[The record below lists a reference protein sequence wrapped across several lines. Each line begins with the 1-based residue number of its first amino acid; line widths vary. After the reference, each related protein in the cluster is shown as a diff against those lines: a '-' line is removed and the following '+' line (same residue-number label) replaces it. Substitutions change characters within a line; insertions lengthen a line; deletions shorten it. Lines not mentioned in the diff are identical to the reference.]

1 MSVLTELE
9 NLTSDRY
16 VVTIDA
22 YTTVYEDDYEEGEGE
37 CVNIWK
43 NKETYLTTTSDEL
56 SVDLSKALK
65 EYIEDELNIY
75 YDNANIKQLFD
86 DFDDEEEQ
94 FWLSRM
100 VDVDNDDVSQTQKE
114 LWKKGEEKLF
124 VQSIGMN
131 VKINGTPI
139 NCGMLK
145 KLIFSTENA

>member
-1 MSVLTELE
+1 MSVLAELK

-16 VVTIDA
+16 VVTIESD
-22 YTTVYEDDYEEGEGE
+22 TTVYEDDYEEGETE
-37 CVNIWK
+37 CVNMWK
-43 NKETYLTTTSDEL
+43 NKETHLTTTSDEL
-56 SVDLSKALK
+56 SMDLSKALK
-65 EYIEDELNIY
+65 EYIEDELNID
-75 YDNANIKQLFD
+75 YDKVNIKQLFD
-86 DFDDEEEQ
+86 DFDDEQKE

-100 VDVDNDDVSQTQKE
+100 VDVDNDDVSQTQIE
-114 LWKKGEEKLF
+114 LCKKGEEKLY

>member
-1 MSVLTELE
+1 MSVLAELK

-16 VVTIDA
+16 VVTIESD
-22 YTTVYEDDYEEGEGE
+22 TTVYEDDYEEGETE
-37 CVNIWK
+37 CVNMWK
-43 NKETYLTTTSDEL
+43 NKETHLTTTSDEL
-56 SVDLSKALK
+56 SMDLSKALK
-65 EYIEDELNIY
+65 EYIEDELNID
-75 YDNANIKQLFD
+75 YDKVNIKQLFD
-86 DFDDEEEQ
+86 DFDDEQKE

-100 VDVDNDDVSQTQKE
+100 VDVDNDDVSQTQIE

>member
-1 MSVLTELE
+1 MEADGTFERLPKKEVALLVKQR
-9 NLTSDRY
+9 DRLQKFL
-16 VVTIDA
+16 
-22 YTTVYEDDYEEGEGE
+22 G
-37 CVNIWK
+37 
-43 NKETYLTTTSDEL
+43 
-56 SVDLSKALK
+56 
-65 EYIEDELNIY
+65 
-75 YDNANIKQLFD
+75 KQLFD

>member
-1 MSVLTELE
+1 MSVLTELK

-75 YDNANIKQLFD
+75 YDKANIKQIFD
-86 DFDDEEEQ
+86 DFGDEEEQ

>member
-1 MSVLTELE
+1 MSVLAELR

-22 YTTVYEDDYEEGEGE
+22 DTTVYEDDYEEGEGE
-37 CVNIWK
+37 CVNMWK

-56 SVDLSKALK
+56 SMDLSKALK
-65 EYIEDELNIY
+65 EYIEDELNID
-75 YDNANIKQLFD
+75 YDAVNIKQLFD
-86 DFDDEEEQ
+86 DFDDEQNE

-100 VDVDNDDVSQTQKE
+100 VDVDNDDVSQTQIE

-124 VQSIGMN
+124 VQSIGMT

-145 KLIFSTENA
+145 KLIFSAENA

>member
-1 MSVLTELE
+1 MSVLAELK

-16 VVTIDA
+16 VVTIESD
-22 YTTVYEDDYEEGEGE
+22 TTVYEDDYEEGETE
-37 CVNIWK
+37 CVNMWK
-43 NKETYLTTTSDEL
+43 NKETHLTTTSDEL

-65 EYIEDELNIY
+65 EYIEDELNID
-75 YDNANIKQLFD
+75 YDKTNIKQLFD
-86 DFDDEEEQ
+86 DFDDEENQ

-100 VDVDNDDVSQTQKE
+100 VDVENDDVSQTQIE

>member
-1 MSVLTELE
+1 MSVLTELK

-75 YDNANIKQLFD
+75 YDNANIKQIFD